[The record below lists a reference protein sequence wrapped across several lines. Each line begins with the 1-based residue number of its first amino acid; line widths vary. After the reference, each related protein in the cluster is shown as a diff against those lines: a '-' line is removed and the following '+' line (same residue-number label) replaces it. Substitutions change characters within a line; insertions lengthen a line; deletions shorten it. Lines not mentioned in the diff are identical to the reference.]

1 LTAAEP
7 VADASSAAVPVA
19 AAAAVRVAAAAAVRV
34 AAAAAVPAAAVKAKN
49 RFPFTIAP
57 LWSAR
62 RDHGALGPRGAY
74 PAEISAS

>member
-7 VADASSAAVPVA
+7 VADASSAAVP
-19 AAAAVRVAAAAAVRV
+19 VAAAAAVRV

-57 LWSAR
+57 FGPHGGIMGRSAR
-62 RDHGALGPRGAY
+62 AALIPQRYLRLKRATR
-74 PAEISAS
+74 